1 MRICITANGLLMRLK
16 LNNKFVCNAS
26 AHNISSVRCH
36 RGCHSYCVCYFGR
49 IGLMHT
55 VHFALHV
62 HIWLSAY
69 CKRNI
74 WGLNTC
80 THASRNRNCIS
91 LLLLLFLLPIMI
103 VMCQNVW
110 VFVANDEPSKLKFG
124 NYSDGTALMSRTWQ
138 SIAHRSQNNGHRN
151 NSTSYALLSNQYQ
164 INSNYVEDEASTL
177 FIEILNRVDNRRP
190 A

>member
-1 MRICITANGLLMRLK
+1 MSSVSVDRITHKSPLRSLHRFLWIQPSKISSKFIIYKWNYFMRICITANGLLMRLK

-110 VFVANDEPSKLKFG
+110 VFIANDEPSKLKFG

-138 SIAHRSQNNGHRN
+138 SIAHRS
-151 NSTSYALLSNQYQ
+151 
-164 INSNYVEDEASTL
+164 
-177 FIEILNRVDNRRP
+177 
-190 A
+190 